1 MKKFLLMLMLCFIGI
16 STTMAKSPKVITD
29 MASNGIKVVNDSTIV
44 YYETYKI
51 MVVQPDNV
59 YTAIFK
65 LPSPYETKKGVLP
78 TLMVMSFG
86 TYTFVAPSEGNYI
99 LYASKSFDK
108 ILYRRTEYIECDR

>member
-1 MKKFLLMLMLCFIGI
+1 MKKFLLMLMLCFICIGA
-16 STTMAKSPKVITD
+16 TMAKTPKVIAD
-29 MASNGIKVVNDSTIV
+29 MASNDIKVVNDSTIV
-44 YYETYKI
+44 YYDAYKI

-65 LPSPYETKKGVLP
+65 LPAPHETKKGVLP

-108 ILYRRTEYIECDR
+108 ILYRRTESFEYDR

>member
-1 MKKFLLMLMLCFIGI
+1 MKKFLMMLMLCFLGAGV
-16 STTMAKSPKVITD
+16 SMAKTPKVIAD
-29 MASNGIKVVNDSTIV
+29 MASNGIKVVNDSTII

-65 LPSPYETKKGVLP
+65 LPSPLETKKGALP

-99 LYASKSFDK
+99 LYASKSFDR
-108 ILYRRTEYIECDR
+108 ILYRCTEYIEVN